1 MKLPSILYSH
11 TPNNNQ
17 KNRPSKSLMSGF
29 SIVEVMLVISII
41 LVLSVAAIIRFRGA
55 NSSNTLKDNQAK
67 VINILEEARNRSA
80 SGADGTD
87 HGIYI
92 DTVAKKIILFTGPC
106 ISPCVG
112 KTIDLSASISSLSV
126 APVTDQIVF
135 KRITATAEPATTITV
150 TVKNAAGDDL
160 QIGQIVVDQNG
171 TITPN

>member
-41 LVLSVAAIIRFRGA
+41 LVLSVTLITRFNGA
-55 NSSNTLKDNQAK
+55 NANNTLKDNQAK

-80 SGADGTD
+80 SGADNSD
-87 HGIYI
+87 HGIYL
-92 DTVAKKIILFTGPC
+92 DTVAKKLILFTGPC

-126 APVTDQIVF
+126 APVTNQIVF
-135 KRITATAEPATTITV
+135 KRIAATADPTTTITV
-150 TVKNAAGDDL
+150 TNTAGDSL
-160 QIGQIVVDQNG
+160 QIL
-171 TITPN
+171 

>member
-41 LVLSVAAIIRFRGA
+41 LVLSVTLITRFNGA

-135 KRITATAEPATTITV
+135 KRITAATEPATTITISNTSGANLQV
-150 TVKNAAGDDL
+150 TVN
-160 QIGQIVVDQNG
+160 QNG